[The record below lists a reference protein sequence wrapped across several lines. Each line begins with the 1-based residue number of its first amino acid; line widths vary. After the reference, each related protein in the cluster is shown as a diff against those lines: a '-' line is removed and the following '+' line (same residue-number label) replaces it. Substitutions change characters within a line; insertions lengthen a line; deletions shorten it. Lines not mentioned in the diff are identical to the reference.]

1 LQAARAARRMLWGP
15 GMRRIMLLALTALTI
30 TGGSALADRH
40 HGGRGGHANNG
51 RAGWSQRQTTRVHVN
66 NVRVNNGRTNNA
78 RASRFRNYDR
88 SRYRVVRVNRSR
100 PAYRNGRFYF
110 AGGFYRTYS
119 RPVINV
125 RYTNYYVRPRP
136 IVENYAAV
144 PGYIWIA
151 GQWQWTGVEWN
162 WVPGHYDIDT
172 AYQDNYSDGSVY
184 YDYGY

>member
-1 LQAARAARRMLWGP
+1 
-15 GMRRIMLLALTALTI
+15 MRRTLLLALTALTL

-40 HGGRGGHANNG
+40 HGGRGGHANNNG
-51 RAGWSQRQTTRVHVN
+51 RTGWSQRQTTVRHN
-66 NVRVNNGRTNNA
+66 NNARFNNSRANVRV
-78 RASRFRNYDR
+78 SRFRDHDR

-100 PAYRNGRFYF
+100 PVFRDGRFYF
-110 AGGFYRTYS
+110 AGGFYRAYS

-144 PGYIWIA
+144 PGYVWIT

-162 WVPGHYDIDT
+162 WVPGHYEIDT
-172 AYQDNYSDGSVY
+172 AYQDNYADGSVY

>member
-1 LQAARAARRMLWGP
+1 
-15 GMRRIMLLALTALTI
+15 MRRTLLLALAALTLI
-30 TGGSALADRH
+30 GGSALADRH
-40 HGGRGGHANNG
+40 HGGRGRGPA
-51 RAGWSQRQTTRVHVN
+51 RSGWSQRQTNHMRTN
-66 NVRVNNGRTNNA
+66 NVRVTRY
-78 RASRFRNYDR
+78 RNYDR
-88 SRYRVVRVNRSR
+88 SRYRVMRVNRSR
-100 PAYRNGRFYF
+100 PTFRNGRFYF

-136 IVENYAAV
+136 IAESYAAV

-151 GQWQWTGVEWN
+151 GQWQWNGVEWS